1 MHRFGTVCMLKVEP
15 IGIADRVDIG
25 YGKEIGI
32 QDDQKVLEPEK
43 AEVCS
48 FHLRSWKKYPE
59 GHNCECEIS
68 SLASE
73 RSSFIFVLDMT
84 LDFKGRHIS

>member
-1 MHRFGTVCMLKVEP
+1 MG
-15 IGIADRVDIG
+15 
-25 YGKEIGI
+25 GKIGI

-43 AEVCS
+43 LEVCS
-48 FHLRSWKKYPE
+48 CHLQSWKKYPE

-68 SLASE
+68 SLALDISC
-73 RSSFIFVLDMT
+73 FIFVLDMT